1 MTMQELGEVLHA
13 ARLSKGLT
21 LENVNERTKISFYVL
36 EALEQ
41 GAKESLPHPVY
52 TKGFLKDYA
61 HLLGLDA
68 EKIVQE
74 YLAIIGPIKT
84 LELDTSASDLNV
96 RKVSKPRTGGFWLGL
111 GVVVLLA
118 GGIWLAVSFVSQD
131 VVLAPPVI
139 VYEQPN
145 ATAANETSDMQS
157 ESVETSTG
165 EESNASVPLVSD
177 EQTLPEN
184 PDVPDTAVPDS
195 NSPRE
200 NPIQSKLSAELSELP
215 SVASASVAVSADAVP
230 EATTVSADAVP
241 EATTVPAM
249 EKNPGD
255 HVLVIT
261 ARSDCWLRS
270 LADEGENGKISV
282 RLLHPGM
289 SMTVF
294 FAKTV
299 QLKLGNAGGVDI
311 LLDDRPYAFP
321 ATSGEVKTLDFD
333 AADF

>member
-1 MTMQELGEVLHA
+1 MQELGEVLHS

-61 HLLGLDA
+61 RLLGLDA
-68 EKIVQE
+68 EKIIQD
-74 YLAIIGPIKT
+74 YLAIIGPVET
-84 LELDTSASDLNV
+84 LELDTGVPALKV
-96 RKVSKPRTGGFWLGL
+96 RKVSKSRTGRFWVGL

-118 GGIWLAVSFVSQD
+118 GGIWLAVSFVSQNI
-131 VVLAPPVI
+131 VLTPPVI
-139 VYEQPN
+139 VYEQPDN

-157 ESVETSTG
+157 ESAETLTV
-165 EESNASVPLVSD
+165 EESNASLPLVSD

-184 PDVPDTAVPDS
+184 PDVPDTAVLDS
-195 NSPRE
+195 NSPRA
-200 NPIQSKLSAELSELP
+200 NPIQSKPSELP
-215 SVASASVAVSADAVP
+215 SVASASVAVSD
-230 EATTVSADAVP
+230 DAVP

-261 ARSDCWLRS
+261 ARSDCWIRS

>member
-1 MTMQELGEVLHA
+1 MTMQELGEVLHS

-74 YLAIIGPIKT
+74 YLTIIGPVET
-84 LELDTSASDLNV
+84 LELDTGVPDLKM
-96 RKVSKPRTGGFWLGL
+96 RKISKPRIRRFWVGL
-111 GVVVLLA
+111 GVVVFLA

-131 VVLAPPVI
+131 VALTPPVI
-139 VYEQPN
+139 VYEQPDN

-157 ESVETSTG
+157 ESAEILVVE
-165 EESNASVPLVSD
+165 ENNASVPLVSD

-184 PDVPDTAVPDS
+184 PDVPDTAVSDS

-200 NPIQSKLSAELSELP
+200 NPIQRKLSVEPSELP

-230 EATTVSADAVP
+230 EATTV
-241 EATTVPAM
+241 PAM
-249 EKNPGD
+249 GKNPGD

-270 LADEGENGKISV
+270 LADAGENGKTSA